1 MRFPSKSL
9 AAFALLMSLVVTAP
23 NDAVAEEHTVTMK
36 GKSFS
41 PSTLRIQSG
50 DTIRFVN
57 DDSVTHDIYSITQGH
72 FFTSGRR
79 APGRHAVFVF
89 NRPGAFDV
97 ISAAQYDRMKLSV
110 EVAER

>member
-1 MRFPSKSL
+1 MRFSFRL
-9 AAFALLMSLVVTAP
+9 FAAFALLASLVA
-23 NDAVAEEHTVTMK
+23 TVPIEAIADEYTVSIK
-36 GKSFS
+36 GKAFS
-41 PSTLRIQSG
+41 PTALRIQPG

-57 DDSVTHDIYSITQGH
+57 DDSVTHDIYSLTQGH

-97 ISAAQYDRMKLSV
+97 ISAAQYDKMKLSV

>member
-9 AAFALLMSLVVTAP
+9 AAFTLVASLVVTAP

-41 PSTLRIQSG
+41 PSALRIQSG

-57 DDSVTHDIYSITQGH
+57 DDTITHDIYSFTQGH

>member
-1 MRFPSKSL
+1 MRFHFRSY
-9 AAFALLMSLVVTAP
+9 AAFALLARSVATVP
-23 NDAVAEEHTVTMK
+23 IDAIADEYTVSMK
-36 GKSFS
+36 GKAFS
-41 PSTLRIQSG
+41 PTELRIRPG

-57 DDSVTHDIYSITQGH
+57 DDSVTHDIYSLTQGH

-79 APGRHAVFVF
+79 APGKHAVFVF

-97 ISAAQYDRMKLSV
+97 ISAAQYDKMKLSV